1 MRSFQINFNDFSR
14 EPKELLN
21 RQKFAIDEVIN
32 SGWYVLGKKVEE
44 FESSWAEYTKSI
56 GCVGVANGLDAIE
69 IGLRVLNIGYGDEV
83 ITTSLTAFATTLAII
98 KAGAKPIFA
107 DIDLSTGSI
116 DVNSI
121 KKLITKNTKAIV
133 AVHIYGR
140 SCNLNQLDHLCK
152 KNNLFLIEDCAQ
164 AHGAKYQGKSL
175 GNFGIFGAWS
185 FYPTKNL
192 GALGDAGAITCN
204 DKNILEKA
212 KYLRNYGQTFRYKHD
227 FLGSNSRLDELQAA
241 VLIERLTYL
250 HSWTES
256 RRIIANKYW
265 SLIKNKKITLLE
277 QPEDEETHVNH
288 LYVILIKDRDQ
299 FLSYLKDKGINTL
312 IHYPI
317 PNHKQ
322 KVFENINF
330 DSLRLNNVEKF
341 CNECISLPISP
352 HLKDQEIDY
361 VIKVCNEY

>member
-175 GNFGIFGAWS
+175 GNFGIFIQ
-185 FYPTKNL
+185 PK
-192 GALGDAGAITCN
+192 
-204 DKNILEKA
+204 ILA
-212 KYLRNYGQTFRYKHD
+212 H
-227 FLGSNSRLDELQAA
+227 
-241 VLIERLTYL
+241 
-250 HSWTES
+250 
-256 RRIIANKYW
+256 
-265 SLIKNKKITLLE
+265 LE
-277 QPEDEETHVNH
+277 M
-288 LYVILIKDRDQ
+288 
-299 FLSYLKDKGINTL
+299 
-312 IHYPI
+312 
-317 PNHKQ
+317 
-322 KVFENINF
+322 
-330 DSLRLNNVEKF
+330 
-341 CNECISLPISP
+341 
-352 HLKDQEIDY
+352 QEQ
-361 VIKVCNEY
+361 